1 MQDFI
6 PDKGDVVWLTF
17 NPQAG
22 REQAGRRPALILSPQ
37 QYNKRVGLCITCPI
51 TSQRKGYPFE
61 VELPEKLSVSGV
73 VLSDHIRNVD
83 WKERQAEFIGKVPKA
98 ILEEVIAKLNTLL
111 A

>member
-37 QYNKRVGLCITCPI
+37 RYNKRVGLCIACPI